1 MRAGQ
6 TEGLAQDVTRFAKT
20 ALGSG
25 LLGRKGQ
32 VLDMGLQLIILYCH
46 VQYAGAAMGL
56 AQGNP
61 SSKTGG
67 MVGTAAASGLL
78 GHKVEETNLQNHPK
92 RHPVA
97 PATNLATT
105 CPLTFNLT
113 DIFTDPS
120 PD

>member
-1 MRAGQ
+1 VRAGQ

-32 VLDMGLQLIILYCH
+32 
-46 VQYAGAAMGL
+46 YAGAAMGL

-67 MVGTAAASGLL
+67 LVGTAAASGLL
-78 GHKVEETNLQNHPK
+78 GHKGA
-92 RHPVA
+92 VA
-97 PATNLATT
+97 ARVLGLGRPEGQGGVSAKSVLGSGLLGAKGIVAGAA
-105 CPLTFNLT
+105 LDLVKGRKGGKGG
-113 DIFTDPS
+113 
-120 PD
+120 